1 MKKGLLLCMLLISIK
16 GFAQA
21 EDTYHFDDLIG
32 PTFEN
37 MFKFDEPI
45 YIPEGTPPSPPV
57 PLDGGLI
64 ALMAAGGAVAYKKYK
79 AKKG

>member
-16 GFAQA
+16 G
-21 EDTYHFDDLIG
+21 IG
-32 PTFEN
+32 QNNDNTFEEAFQG
-37 MFKFDEPI
+37 MFDLEELI
-45 YIPEGTPPSPPV
+45 YIPEDTPPSPPV